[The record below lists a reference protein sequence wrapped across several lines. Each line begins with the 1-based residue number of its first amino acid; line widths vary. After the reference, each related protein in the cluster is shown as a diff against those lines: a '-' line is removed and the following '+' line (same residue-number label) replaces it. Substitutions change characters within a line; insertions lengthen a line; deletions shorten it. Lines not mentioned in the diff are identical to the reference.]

1 MRGRLKRFQTACYII
16 DLNFLASG
24 SIFLTIVSI
33 T

>member
-1 MRGRLKRFQTACYII
+1 MRGRLKSVQTAFYIN